1 MLHVHVCVCCV
12 CMLCVVCDVCVALQV
27 CVCVLCG
34 VFVGGEHARGH
45 ARVCPSLLK
54 DTSHWIHA
62 HPNSR
67 VITS

>member
-34 VFVGGEHARGH
+34 VFVGGAHARGH
-45 ARVCPSLLK
+45 ARMSF
-54 DTSHWIHA
+54 SSEGH
-62 HPNSR
+62 
-67 VITS
+67 